1 MEIRKRAEFQ
11 FGSEPIQ
18 KGTSPW
24 RESIRS
30 QLSSDLLGDA
40 LGILLEKPRG
50 DGNTYNENLLKRGFG
65 TLLASVHGFGAD
77 TMWLSYS
84 STGLTRARVTQD
96 FSANVDRETDVEF
109 VVTSIQKGRQ
119 SGEL

>member
-11 FGSEPIQ
+11 SGSKPIR
-18 KGTSPW
+18 KTTSPL
-24 RESIRS
+24 RESIQS
-30 QLSSDLLGDA
+30 QLSFDFLRDA
-40 LGILLEKPRG
+40 LGISFEKPRG
-50 DGNTYNENLLKRGFG
+50 GGNTYKENLLKRGFG
-65 TLLASVHGFGAD
+65 TLLASELGFGAD
-77 TMWLSYS
+77 TMWPSYS

-96 FSANVDRETDVEF
+96 FSANVDREFDVGF